1 MIEQSR
7 LSTRYVHAAITATT
21 YAGDPIDPATLPIQL
36 AIVPVSTEPTSAD
49 WHDAVHLTGNIF
61 GLLVGPAGGVL
72 ELPIGDYDTWHH
84 IADTPED
91 EREQFGKL
99 RIT

>member
-21 YAGDPIDPATLPIQL
+21 YAGAPIDPATLQVQL
-36 AIVPVSTEPTSAD
+36 AVVPVGAEPAGAD
-49 WHDAVHLTGNIF
+49 WHDAAHLGGDVF
-61 GLLVGPAGGVL
+61 GVLVGPNGGVL
-72 ELPIGDYDTWHH
+72 DLPRGDYDTWHH
-84 IADTPED
+84 IADNPED
-91 EREQFGKL
+91 EREPFGKL